1 MLEILT
7 TIICSTLCP
16 YSNIGE
22 DEEPQYNDPYNEFEQ
37 EQENDTQECKHSGRL
52 GDREERR
59 EKKRSRNGLQ

>member
-52 GDREERR
+52 GDR
-59 EKKRSRNGLQ
+59 